1 MERSPW
7 PQNRDII
14 GRMNGPPPSPMP
26 LGPPPQPLWQPY
38 PPFRPRRWPLLIPLI
53 VSVAAIGL
61 AIAGWLRPLPADRAD
76 GPPPPAYTEQQ
87 VADAKT
93 RVCAAYNEVHQAV
106 LINTGRDLGDNPTS
120 HLAVAA
126 NARIA
131 LFDGGQFLS
140 AELVEEPATPPELA
154 SAIRALIK
162 AYEQLAIDYLANVPD
177 AQLKPSEDNL
187 TKTGTKVYDM
197 CR

>member
-1 MERSPW
+1 M
-7 PQNRDII
+7 
-14 GRMNGPPPSPMP
+14 
-26 LGPPPQPLWQPY
+26 
-38 PPFRPRRWPLLIPLI
+38 LIPLI

-61 AIAGWLRPLPADRAD
+61 AIAGWLRPLPADRVG

-93 RVCAAYNEVHQAV
+93 QVCAAYNEVHQAV
-106 LINTGRDLGDNPTS
+106 LTNTGRNMGDDPTA

-140 AELVEEPATPPELA
+140 AKLIEEPATPPELA
-154 SAIRALIK
+154 NSIRALIR

-177 AQLKPSEDNL
+177 AELKPSEDNL
-187 TKTGTKVYDM
+187 TKTGTTVYDM
-197 CR
+197 CK